1 MTALKVIVV
10 DDNHTNRLL
19 PGLFLRPLG
28 HEVHECDSA
37 TQALAM
43 LQDTACD
50 VLLLDISMPTVS
62 GLQLC
67 LQLRAD
73 ARFADMKII
82 AYTAHAMPEEI
93 QQLQDAGFNK
103 VLLKPI
109 RSHELMN
116 ALDV

>member
-1 MTALKVIVV
+1 MNTRHVIVV
-10 DDNHTNRLL
+10 DDNDTNRLL

-28 HEVHECDSA
+28 YTVHECDSA

-93 QQLQDAGFNK
+93 AQLETAGFNK
-103 VLLKPI
+103 ILLKPI
-109 RSHELMN
+109 RSKDLLK
-116 ALDV
+116 ALRV